1 VKGFTLKRILYSI
14 VTAAVLLTSFTPIA
28 PATADT
34 SNPYGT
40 STVDPAGPNEVILTI
55 SKGKRSVSFAF
66 ARLEKMKQSSVS
78 IYEPFLK
85 KRQNFSAIPMEKLF
99 ALAGISGKDKVITQA
114 LNDYK
119 FTATADQFVAA
130 GALLAIKRDGAPIGY
145 DQGGPIR
152 IIFTD
157 KSKWAK
163 NLDAWNWSLA
173 TISVK

>member
-1 VKGFTLKRILYSI
+1 VKRILYTL
-14 VTAAVLLTSFTPIA
+14 VATAILLTSST
-28 PATADT
+28 PATPAIADT

-66 ARLEKMKQSSVS
+66 ARLEKMKQSTVN

-85 KRQNFSAIPMEKLF
+85 KRQKFSAIPLAKLF
-99 ALAGISGKDKVITQA
+99 ALAGISGKDKVVTQA

-119 FTATADQFVAA
+119 FTATAEQFIAA

-157 KSKWAK
+157 KSRWAK

>member
-1 VKGFTLKRILYSI
+1 MKRILYTL
-14 VTAAVLLTSFTPIA
+14 VATAILLTSSI
-28 PATADT
+28 PATPAIADT

-85 KRQNFSAIPMEKLF
+85 KRQQFSAIPFAKLF
-99 ALAGISGKDKVITQA
+99 ALAGISGKDKVVTEA

-119 FTATADQFVAA
+119 FTATAEQFIAA
-130 GALLAIKRDGAPIGY
+130 GALLAIKRDGSPIGY

>member
-1 VKGFTLKRILYSI
+1 MGFKVKRVLNRIAVIAILSTTL
-14 VTAAVLLTSFTPIA
+14 TPIPPSSA
-28 PATADT
+28 AS

-40 STVDPAGPNEVILTI
+40 STVDPAGANEIILTI
-55 SKGKRSVSFAF
+55 TKGGRSVSFAF
-66 ARLEKMKQSSVS
+66 PRLEKMKQSTVS

-85 KRQNFSAIPMEKLF
+85 KRQIFTVIPLKKLF
-99 ALAGISGKDKVITQA
+99 ALAGISGKDKVVTRA
-114 LNDYK
+114 LNDYQ
-119 FTATADQFVAA
+119 FTATSEQFIEA
-130 GALLAIKRDGAPIGY
+130 GALLAIKRDGEPIGY